1 MTIYEALKLL
11 NLNYNYDEESLKK
24 AYRKEIMM
32 YHPDKHSGRD
42 KIICEA
48 KTKRLNEAKELL
60 TKKIKSRNKN
70 EGYTTTYSKVQY
82 EEYSD
87 DEELLELKVQYM
99 KELKRE
105 LEYLQEVDSKDKIFM
120 YWKDKFLKLIYDS
133 YLSISSQS
141 NIISIKVNY
150 DYYRENYF
158 ELLCAYLYAHWN
170 NSRVMDFVNGKL
182 NIDENDGIKEVR
194 TKMIM
199 SINNLLNVE
208 LDEFKMLDDYIDIEP
223 LLLSIRDDFA
233 YVCLYGYANI
243 DRIRKDFK
251 DRVVLE
257 IKKYNDR
264 KAKIDNLIKC
274 YGYPNMLVVE
284 LHNNILYEEKFISLY
299 NDKVDT
305 KTKVRVKIK
314 SLFSK

>member
-1 MTIYEALKLL
+1 MNLDEALRLL
-11 NLNYNYDEESLKK
+11 NLDRNYSEESLKK
-24 AYRKEIMM
+24 SYRKKIMV
-32 YHPDKHSGRD
+32 YHPDKHFGRD
-42 KIICEA
+42 KIVCEE

-60 TKKIKSRNKN
+60 IKNLKTRNKK
-70 EGYTTTYSKVQY
+70 EESATTWSNADKENY
-82 EEYSD
+82 EDS
-87 DEELLELKVQYM
+87 EELWKLKIQYA
-99 KELKRE
+99 KELRRE
-105 LEYLQEVDSKDKIFM
+105 LDYIYEVDSKDKIFM
-120 YWKDKFLKLIYDS
+120 YWKDRFLEQIYDFF
-133 YLSISSQS
+133 LCIDNQH
-141 NIISIKVNY
+141 NVISIKINY

-274 YGYPNMLVVE
+274 YGYPNKLVVE